1 MAWILLA
8 FGLVMIVEG
17 LTYMLAQMHI
27 EKVLEI
33 LRSLP
38 QTAKRQFGALILVSG
53 LIFLWLAFFIGL

>member
-17 LTYMLAQMHI
+17 LTYMLAPSHI

>member
-1 MAWILLA
+1 
-8 FGLVMIVEG
+8 MIVEG
-17 LTYMLAQMHI
+17 LTYMLAPSHV